1 MLPTGATE
9 EFQQWLKEQMK
20 ARGWSMRE
28 TSIKA
33 GLSEGRISQIMRG
46 DPPGMEVCIALAGAF
61 DVQLELVLYLAGY
74 PVRDPRAEYDAM
86 VGGLADWLSGLP
98 LDRRVKLIKVFRSIA
113 ELIVD
118 S

>member
-1 MLPTGATE
+1 MLPTEATQ
-9 EFQQWLKEQMK
+9 EFQQWLKEGMA

-28 TSIKA
+28 ASLRA

-46 DPPGMEVCIALAGAF
+46 DPPGIEACIALAGAF
-61 DVQLELVLYLAGY
+61 NVQLELVLYLAGY

-86 VGGLADWLSGLP
+86 VGGLADWLSGMP
-98 LDRRVKLIKVFRSIA
+98 LDKRVKLIKVFRSIA

-118 S
+118 R